1 MMQTLPRTLLTTHS
15 ATPIIL
21 FSRRHHARLW
31 VFSRDQVVTARFFIS
46 HNHNL
51 ALCTSLLIHF
61 AFILTA
67 RFCVYLFTP
76 LLNNFFFPLV
86 ALSRPCANKIT
97 NHHRVRRCSGDLLM
111 GKERKELNIFAHR
124 ICFFTPSGCESNGP
138 RASDPPPL
146 FFYQLDVFCS
156 ASTKSTVMLLI
167 SNSVCFPTD
176 VQTAVWGSVWCGRE
190 WQSPCFSG
198 V

>member
-51 ALCTSLLIHF
+51 ALCTSFLIHF

-76 LLNNFFFPLV
+76 LLNNFFFRSLPLV
-86 ALSRPCANKIT
+86 GLAPIKSLIMI
-97 NHHRVRRCSGDLLM
+97 VSGTAVETCWWGKRGRSWIFLPTGFVFLPLQGVKAM
-111 GKERKELNIFAHR
+111 GHVPQ
-124 ICFFTPSGCESNGP
+124 TPLP
-138 RASDPPPL
+138 F